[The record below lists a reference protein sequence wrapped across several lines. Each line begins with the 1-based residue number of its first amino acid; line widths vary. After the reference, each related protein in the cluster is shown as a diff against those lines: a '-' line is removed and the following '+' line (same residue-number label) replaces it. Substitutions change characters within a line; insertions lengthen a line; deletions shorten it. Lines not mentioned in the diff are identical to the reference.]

1 MSSSIRSKVKIL
13 PAGALAE
20 MERVAEAEIENLRG
34 QFRAGAKAGLERM
47 RLLLGGD
54 RAARPAGWQAEA
66 HRIAH
71 DLKGQGATFDYD
83 LVTRIA
89 QALCGHLLS
98 EGDMQARD
106 KKALAHCEA
115 LRVILDKDIRG
126 PGDEYGARL
135 LQILGVSS

>member
-1 MSSSIRSKVKIL
+1 MSSSLRSKVKTL

-20 MERVAEAEIENLRG
+20 MERAAETEIENLRG
-34 QFRAGAKAGLERM
+34 QFRANAMAGLERM

-54 RAARPAGWQAEA
+54 TMARPAGWQEEA
-66 HRIAH
+66 HRFAH
-71 DLKGQGATFDYD
+71 DLKGQGSTFGYD

-89 QALCGHLLS
+89 HALCGHLLAIDNS
-98 EGDMQARD
+98 QERD

-126 PGDEYGARL
+126 TGDSYGARL
-135 LQILGVSS
+135 LQILSIES